1 MGLQRVSRDSGVRGA
16 GSGSG
21 QGFISSGNPSRG
33 VWRGLGE
40 CGKAAQGFGG
50 VISSFACFLAAV
62 VGV

>member
-1 MGLQRVSRDSGVRGA
+1 MRGA

-21 QGFISSGNPSRG
+21 QGFISSDNPSRG
-33 VWRGLGE
+33 IWRGLGE